1 MTAAEK
7 KNSST
12 KANFALLFCFDL
24 LRLHS
29 AIFLPCNAAPS
40 LPPSLAPCVAH
51 GQQNLAI
58 KDESIVHIDDNIA
71 MMDEI
76 IIAHMDENCSD
87 RGPIESLQL
96 WMKVLLTWTITL
108 L

>member
-1 MTAAEK
+1 MATAALLCNCLTSDAMTAAKK

-12 KANFALLFCFDL
+12 KTNFALPFCFDL

-29 AIFLPCNAAPS
+29 AIFLATL

-58 KDESIVHIDDNIA
+58 KDESIVHIHDNIA
-71 MMDEI
+71 VMDEI
-76 IIAHMDENCSD
+76 IIACMDETVPN
-87 RGPIESLQL
+87 PFIFL
-96 WMKVLLTWTITL
+96 
-108 L
+108 

>member
-40 LPPSLAPCVAH
+40 LPPSLPALLTANRILQLRMKV
-51 GQQNLAI
+51 LFTY
-58 KDESIVHIDDNIA
+58 NIA
-71 MMDEI
+71 VMDEI